1 MANHT
6 KAEMRRSQLVEKCD
20 TEEDE
25 ALDSWGDDDSDDET
39 PPLKSEEVEK
49 SENIEEAENDR
60 KDLESSQKNDK
71 NAKTENPVES
81 EKKVQ
86 KLESDDQKEISIKS
100 ENDEVSEKPA
110 DEIVEPELKKIISS
124 EEEKSEKSVENVP
137 KESDRQTTP
146 QSQESKDSEWT
157 AVDKSESDDW
167 EQEFDI
173 EMTEEE
179 IKKALES
186 VVSTLNFT
194 FLVVI
199 RNIVKI
205 WDKNLKNTGKFII

>member
-1 MANHT
+1 
-6 KAEMRRSQLVEKCD
+6 MRRSQLVEKCD

-39 PPLKSEEVEK
+39 PPLRSEEVEK
-49 SENIEEAENDR
+49 SENIQEPKNDQENLDN
-60 KDLESSQKNDK
+60 SQKHDE
-71 NAKTENPVES
+71 NAKIENPVES
-81 EKKVQ
+81 EKNVQ
-86 KLESDDQKEISIKS
+86 KLESDDQKEVSINS
-100 ENDEVSEKPA
+100 ENDEISEKPA
-110 DEIVEPELKKIISS
+110 DEIAEPELKKIISS

-186 VVSTLNFT
+186 VVSTFNFLET
-194 FLVVI
+194 KI
-199 RNIVKI
+199 KKITVKLI
-205 WDKNLKNTGKFII
+205 LECYFII

>member
-39 PPLKSEEVEK
+39 PPLRSEEVEK
-49 SENIEEAENDR
+49 SENIQEPENDQENP
-60 KDLESSQKNDK
+60 DNSQKLDE

-81 EKKVQ
+81 EKNVQ
-86 KLESDDQKEISIKS
+86 KLESDDQKEVSINS
-100 ENDEVSEKPA
+100 ENDEISEKPA
-110 DEIVEPELKKIISS
+110 DEIAEPELKKIISS

-186 VVSTLNFT
+186 VVSTFNFLET
-194 FLVVI
+194 
-199 RNIVKI
+199 KI
-205 WDKNLKNTGKFII
+205 KKNNG